1 MNRREEALLR
11 EWIREE
17 LASGRLDE
25 GVLDTLKGTIAK
37 LARSLSSKL
46 DAGVSALRKSEAAA
60 EDLTDIV
67 LDAEGGTKV
76 VSAINRLGS
85 DFKDAAEA
93 VMGHDVKPPAAN
105 EAALKAAMPIL
116 LELNGTLSQKSGARR
131 LDEVGAFE
139 VVGLG
144 LGLVGGIPLLLKGL
158 YKLAKL
164 FKMGKAAD
172 LLKRMY
178 EAAHHLEEGFVDV
191 VIPDRVSYAIYTKY
205 QEARHPEKVANFKV
219 WEAEP
224 DSAVS
229 RAIKPAQR
237 ILSAEEYANSP
248 QRKKLEKGLYVV
260 LLTPWLINGLLA
272 LKHFISNVIN
282 WAEGAATAV
291 KGLEAGELASMTAEL
306 IQGGAASLEDAAVAL
321 STAVDAIDDITRMG

>member
-11 EWIREE
+11 RLIQEE
-17 LASGRLDE
+17 IATGRLDE

-37 LARSLSSKL
+37 LARTLSAKL
-46 DAGVSALRKSEAAA
+46 DSGVAALRGSEAAA

-67 LDAEGGTKV
+67 LDAEGGSKV
-76 VSAINRLGS
+76 ISAINKLGS
-85 DFKDAAEA
+85 SFKDAAEG
-93 VMGHDVKPPAAN
+93 VMGHEVEPPKAN
-105 EAALKAAMPIL
+105 EAALKTAVPIL
-116 LELNGTLSQKSGARR
+116 LELNGTLAPRRR

-224 DSAVS
+224 DSDVS
-229 RAIKPAQR
+229 RAIKPGQR

-248 QRKKLEKGLYVV
+248 QRKKLEKGLYIV

-272 LKHFISNVIN
+272 LKHFVSNVIN

-291 KGLEAGELASMTAEL
+291 KGLEAADLAAMTAEL
-306 IQGGAASLEDAAVAL
+306 IQGGAANLDDAAVAL
-321 STAVDAIDDITRMG
+321 TTAVDAFDDIAGMG